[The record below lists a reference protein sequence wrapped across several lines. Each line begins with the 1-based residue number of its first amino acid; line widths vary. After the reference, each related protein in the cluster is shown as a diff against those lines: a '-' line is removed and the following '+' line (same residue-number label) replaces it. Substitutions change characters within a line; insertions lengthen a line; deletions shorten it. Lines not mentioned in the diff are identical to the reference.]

1 MATEKEG
8 QEPKRRRPPAKTPEG
23 REQQLISLAVDL
35 AEQQLATGT
44 ASAQVITHYLKLAT
58 EREKAEVARIKNDNR
73 LTDAKIDQM
82 ASVQRQEELY
92 AEALKAMRQYAG
104 QEPPPP
110 EEEVDYPGRR

>member
-8 QEPKRRRPPAKTPEG
+8 QEPKKRRPPARTPED
-23 REQQLISLAVDL
+23 RERQLISLAVDL
-35 AEQQLATGT
+35 AEQQLSSGT

-82 ASVQRQEELY
+82 ASAHRQEELY
-92 AEALKAMRQYAG
+92 DKAIKAMREYSG
-104 QEPPPP
+104 QSVPEP
-110 EEEVDYPGRR
+110 EELHDD

>member
-1 MATEKEG
+1 MATEKEAR
-8 QEPKRRRPPAKTPEG
+8 EPKRRRPPAKTPEA
-23 REQQLISLAVDL
+23 REQQLVSLAVDL
-35 AEQQLATGT
+35 AEQQLASGT

-92 AEALKAMRQYAG
+92 SQALDAMRTYSTGETPA
-104 QEPPPP
+104 PP
-110 EEEVDYPGRR
+110 EQMYDD